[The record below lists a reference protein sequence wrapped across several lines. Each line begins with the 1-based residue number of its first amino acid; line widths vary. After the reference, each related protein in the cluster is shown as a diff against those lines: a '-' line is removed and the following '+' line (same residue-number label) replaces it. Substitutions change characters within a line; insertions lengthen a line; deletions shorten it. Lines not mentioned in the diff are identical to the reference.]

1 MLRRTFIPMPT
12 IKEQIRADLTT
23 SMKARDPAVTGT
35 LRMILAAIQAEE
47 VSGKAAKELT
57 DDDVLKVLARES
69 KKRAEAATVFAEND
83 REELAVK
90 ERAEG
95 EIIARYLPSQLTDD
109 ELSALVDQAYVAVA
123 DQTGEAPTMKQMGQ
137 IMGQATALAAGRAD
151 GKRLSSAVRARLQ

>member
-1 MLRRTFIPMPT
+1 MPT

-23 SMKARDPAVTGT
+23 SMKARDTAVTGT

-47 VSGKAAKELT
+47 VSGKEAKELT

-83 REELAVK
+83 REELAAK

-95 EIIARYLPSQLTDD
+95 EIIARYLPSQLSDD
-109 ELSALVDQAYVAVA
+109 ELVALVDKAYRRSRS
-123 DQTGEAPTMKQMGQ
+123 TP
-137 IMGQATALAAGRAD
+137 
-151 GKRLSSAVRARLQ
+151 VRRRP

>member
-1 MLRRTFIPMPT
+1 MPT

-23 SMKARDPAVTGT
+23 SMKARDTVVTGT
-35 LRMILAAIQAEE
+35 LRMILAAISAEE
-47 VSGKAAKELT
+47 VSGKAATELT

-69 KKRAEAATVFAEND
+69 KKRGEAATVFAENN
-83 REELAVK
+83 REELAAK

-109 ELSALVDQAYVAVA
+109 ELNAVVAQAYSAVA
-123 DQTGEAPTMKQMGQ
+123 EQTGEDPTMKQMGQ

>member
-1 MLRRTFIPMPT
+1 MPT

-23 SMKARDPAVTGT
+23 SMKARDTAVTGT

-47 VSGKAAKELT
+47 VSGKTAKELT

-69 KKRAEAATVFAEND
+69 KKRAEAATVFAENN
-83 REELAVK
+83 REELALK

-95 EIIARYLPSQLTDD
+95 EIIARYLPSQISDE
-109 ELSALVDQAYVAVA
+109 ELSAVVDQAYKAVA
-123 DQTGEAPTMKQMGQ
+123 EHTGEVPTMKQMGQ
-137 IMGQATALAAGRAD
+137 IMNQATALAAGGAD

>member
-1 MLRRTFIPMPT
+1 MPT

-23 SMKARDPAVTGT
+23 SMKARDTAVTGT

-47 VSGKAAKELT
+47 VSGKEAKELT

-95 EIIARYLPSQLTDD
+95 EIISRYLPSQLSDD
-109 ELSALVDQAYVAVA
+109 ELVALVDKAYKAVA
-123 DQTGEAPTMKQMGQ
+123 EHTGEAPTMKQMGQ
-137 IMGQATALAAGRAD
+137 IMNQATALAAGGAD
-151 GKRLSSAVRARLQ
+151 GKRLSSAVRAKLQS